1 MSKINLRLKLRI
13 KFYAADIENEESVL
27 SEYRNLYAMLYVW
40 EYGEGQA
47 VPRDHEDL
55 LKFLLKYELTSMF
68 PGIINLLKISLT
80 LPISSAHDERA
91 FSCLKRIKTY
101 LRSKSSEKRLSN
113 SECISINREI
123 LSNLETRKIQQP
135 FLNSKTRRIFN

>member
-1 MSKINLRLKLRI
+1 
-13 KFYAADIENEESVL
+13 
-27 SEYRNLYAMLYVW
+27 MLYVW

-91 FSCLKRIKTY
+91 FSCLKLIKTY
-101 LRSKSSEKRLSN
+101 LHLRSKTSEERLSN
-113 SECISINREI
+113 SGCISINREM

>member
-1 MSKINLRLKLRI
+1 
-13 KFYAADIENEESVL
+13 
-27 SEYRNLYAMLYVW
+27 
-40 EYGEGQA
+40 
-47 VPRDHEDL
+47 
-55 LKFLLKYELTSMF
+55 MF

-101 LRSKSSEKRLSN
+101 LHLRNKTSEERLSN
-113 SECISINREI
+113 SGCISINREI
-123 LSNLETRKIQQP
+123 LSNLEKTRKIQQP